1 LVATL
6 ALVVAAAMLAL
17 SAGAR
22 EDTDR
27 SRSSGSMKGPFE
39 PAAVSVDDSNT
50 SESPSSNE
58 SSGAPPPEGVSD
70 AVKEGP
76 IPEPRQREDPVAQ
89 VSPSNAQSD
98 SQESIDRLSDPIQ
111 NFSGMS
117 GFLPPDTTGDVG
129 PDHFVQMINA
139 TRFEVFDKQGN
150 SQFGPMNFS
159 QLWVNAG
166 KSDTCTS
173 DLGDPIVVYDHLA
186 NRWLLSQFA
195 RNPNAMCVA
204 ISQSPDPSTGN
215 WFLYTFPVSDFPDY
229 PKFGVWPDG
238 YYMSTFEGSDLG
250 AFAFDRINM
259 VNGNAAGFFKDTI
272 PAQNSPGV
280 RATRILPSDL
290 DGPKPPPDTPN
301 FFLQTVD
308 DQQDGSD
315 RVEVY
320 EADVDWQAQT
330 FSFSLTNT
338 LTPSAFD
345 IMVCDRNG
353 AGIRDCVP
361 QPDEDD
367 TVDSLSNRPMMQLKY
382 RNFGSHESMVVNQTV
397 DVSGSV
403 SNSTG
408 IRPRSEVA
416 GIRWYELRGGSGM
429 WGIHQEG
436 TYAPQPIDPD
446 DESELIHRWMGSAAM
461 DASGNIALGYSA
473 GNSDDDNGEEIYPG
487 IRYAGRMAD
496 DNAGRLPQGE
506 KVLQSGTTSAGD
518 NDGTAEPRRWGD
530 YSHLNVDPSDG
541 CTFWYTH
548 HDANADTRIGSFQLE
563 TCNETDLSLAKSDVE
578 DPVVAGGQLIY
589 ELSVANNGPDP
600 ASDVEVV
607 ETLPLGL
614 DYVADSDNCTLSF
627 GTGPNGEDQLTCDLG
642 DIASGNSA
650 SFTVKLSVPQDFVVG
665 SGGAAGVENEATVS
679 STTHDADETNNTAKE
694 GTLIEEESDVAVTK
708 TCQPDDEL
716 LAGETGFC
724 DIVVENHG
732 PSAARD
738 VELTDEITTDT
749 TLTSLS
755 ASPSQGSCSASGSTV
770 DCALGNI
777 DAGDSATVRVEFS
790 ADDPGDINDRATVS
804 SATPDPD
811 TGNNADTDSVTVTPS
826 SDVALTKS
834 DSPDPVRAGTGL
846 TYTLDVTNNGPS
858 TAPNVVVEDALPAGI
873 TVDSVTGTGG
883 ASCTTGTPGDPS
895 HLTTCSFGSLSS
907 SSTETMTIQV
917 TVPPDLRGTL
927 RNEADASSDHPDPDT
942 SNNSVVEK
950 TRVVGRADL
959 TIDKTSDKS
968 TYGSNEQIVYT
979 VTAENLGSSDARNV
993 EVVDELPLD
1002 SSRIIYVSDDQG
1014 CTYDSSPHT
1023 VTCSVGT
1030 MDPGDVFTVNIT
1042 VEPTR
1047 EVAGST
1053 ITNEASVTSTT
1064 TDPDS
1069 GNNDTT
1075 HDVTVERRPRD

>member
-1 LVATL
+1 MKARAFRTPPRSRRRGSSALVATL

-39 PAAVSVDDSNT
+39 PAAVSVDDPNT

-58 SSGAPPPEGVSD
+58 SSGEPPPEGVSD
-70 AVKEGP
+70 AAKEGP

-89 VSPSNAQSD
+89 VSPSSAQSD

-111 NFSGMS
+111 NFSGMTRS
-117 GFLPPDTTGDVG
+117 GNLPPDTTGDVG

-195 RNPNAMCVA
+195 GNPNAMCVA

-272 PAQNSPGV
+272 PAQSSPGV

-330 FSFSLTNT
+330 FSFSLTDT

-353 AGIRDCVP
+353 QGVRDCVP

-367 TVDSLSNRPMMQLKY
+367 TVDALSNRPMMQLKY

-563 TCNETDLSLAKSDVE
+563 TCNEADLS
-578 DPVVAGGQLIY
+578 
-589 ELSVANNGPDP
+589 
-600 ASDVEVV
+600 
-607 ETLPLGL
+607 
-614 DYVADSDNCTLSF
+614 
-627 GTGPNGEDQLTCDLG
+627 
-642 DIASGNSA
+642 
-650 SFTVKLSVPQDFVVG
+650 
-665 SGGAAGVENEATVS
+665 
-679 STTHDADETNNTAKE
+679 
-694 GTLIEEESDVAVTK
+694 
-708 TCQPDDEL
+708 
-716 LAGETGFC
+716 
-724 DIVVENHG
+724 
-732 PSAARD
+732 
-738 VELTDEITTDT
+738 
-749 TLTSLS
+749 
-755 ASPSQGSCSASGSTV
+755 
-770 DCALGNI
+770 
-777 DAGDSATVRVEFS
+777 
-790 ADDPGDINDRATVS
+790 
-804 SATPDPD
+804 
-811 TGNNADTDSVTVTPS
+811 
-826 SDVALTKS
+826 LTKS
-834 DSPDPVRAGTGL
+834 DSPDPVRAGTAL

-895 HLTTCSFGSLSS
+895 DLTTCSFGSLSS

-927 RNEADASSDHPDPDT
+927 RNEADASSDHPDADT
-942 SNNSVVEK
+942 SNNSVVER